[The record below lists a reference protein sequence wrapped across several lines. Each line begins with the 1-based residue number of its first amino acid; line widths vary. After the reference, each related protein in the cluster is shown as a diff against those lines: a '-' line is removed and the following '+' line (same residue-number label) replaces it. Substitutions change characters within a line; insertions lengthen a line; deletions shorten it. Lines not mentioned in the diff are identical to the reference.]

1 MKKYLSIMLLLVAVV
16 FVSCGDDKDEPKPQV
31 QTMNTA
37 FLKGKAFQSSTGGT
51 YVFQNNGKAVEFTVK
66 EASKVL
72 SLYLTFDSYE
82 VTEENYYTYL
92 NLKRTSSD
100 GIVLT
105 PKIKIYIKDLVTYK
119 SIAMTTVVAGTEY
132 ETVYNY
138 IGTADE
144 VMNKYSS
151 YTKDEI

>member
-1 MKKYLSIMLLLVAVV
+1 MKKYLSIMLLLIAVV
-16 FVSCGDDKDEPKPQV
+16 FVSCGDDKDEPTSQV

-37 FLKGKAFQSSTGGT
+37 FLKGKAFQNSNGGT

-66 EASKVL
+66 EASKEL

-100 GIVLT
+100 GVVLT